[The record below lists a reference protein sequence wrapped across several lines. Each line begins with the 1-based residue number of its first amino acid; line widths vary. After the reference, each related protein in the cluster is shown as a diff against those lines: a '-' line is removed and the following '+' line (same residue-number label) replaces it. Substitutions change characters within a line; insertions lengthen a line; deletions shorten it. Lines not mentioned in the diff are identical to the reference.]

1 MVVDLTVDSEDDAVV
16 GVGQG
21 LGSRLWRNNRQL
33 KKDASRPETFD
44 LPTPTMLRRSWQRTK
59 PESQN
64 QQLLCFKS
72 QLGLLV
78 WLAITLPPE
87 HSTLVLATVRAAC
100 SIGVVFTYSSRGHGD
115 GFCVIQ
121 VNLKGYA
128 LVDQCDTY
136 CFASFRAVGL
146 NFSTSG

>member
-1 MVVDLTVDSEDDAVV
+1 MILLLEVLSNVTMVVDLTVDSEDDAVV

-33 KKDASRPETFD
+33 KDASEPETFD

-64 QQLLCFKS
+64 QQLLCFEI

-87 HSTLVLATVRAAC
+87 HSNLVLATVRAA
-100 SIGVVFTYSSRGHGD
+100 
-115 GFCVIQ
+115 
-121 VNLKGYA
+121 A
-128 LVDQCDTY
+128 LVLFLLTP
-136 CFASFRAVGL
+136 VGATVTD
-146 NFSTSG
+146 SA

>member
-78 WLAITLPPE
+78 
-87 HSTLVLATVRAAC
+87 
-100 SIGVVFTYSSRGHGD
+100 
-115 GFCVIQ
+115 
-121 VNLKGYA
+121 
-128 LVDQCDTY
+128 
-136 CFASFRAVGL
+136 
-146 NFSTSG
+146 